1 MGPMLVAGLVFGT
14 VVGGI
19 LALWWGLTSEDKV
32 RDRLAQQGPA
42 SLDDTAP
49 RELQAASTDRFPIVS
64 RIAAAL
70 PITRG
75 LQQLAEQGG
84 WAASSGDVLGLMI
97 LLAIGGGVIGAA
109 RTNEMLLVV
118 ACAGAAAASPV
129 IYLRYRRQKRMD
141 KFAHQFPEALD
152 MMTRALRAG
161 YALGASIQLVAEEM
175 PDPAGPEFKRLSDE
189 IALGQH
195 PVEALRHLRDRIDS
209 EDTRFFYTVVS
220 VQREVG
226 GNLAEIFEKLSVVIR
241 ERFKLLSYAR
251 VLSAQHRASAYCI
264 AASPFGMALMFSL
277 ISPGFFDGLLESPD
291 TFLGMQVGRAL
302 IGLALICQ
310 FLGFVV
316 LKKIA
321 NIKV

>member
-1 MGPMLVAGLVFGT
+1 MGPMLVAGLVFVT

-19 LALWWGLTSEDKV
+19 LGLWWTLTSEEAM
-32 RDRLAQQGPA
+32 RGRLAP
-42 SLDDTAP
+42 
-49 RELQAASTDRFPIVS
+49 QAATSFDAPAGELRAGASDRFPVFT

-75 LQQLAEQGG
+75 LQRLAEQGG

-97 LLAIGGGVIGAA
+97 LLAIVGGVIGGA
-109 RTNEMLLVV
+109 RTDNRLLML
-118 ACAGAAAASPV
+118 ACAGVGAALPV
-129 IYLRYRRQKRMD
+129 IYFRYRGQKRME
-141 KFAHQFPEALD
+141 KFANQFPEALD

-161 YALGASIQLVAEEM
+161 YALQASIQLVAEEL
-175 PDPAGPEFKRLSDE
+175 PEPTGPEFKRLSDE

-195 PVEALRHLRDRIDS
+195 PVEALRHLRDRIDT

-226 GNLAEIFEKLSVVIR
+226 GNLAEIFEKLSEIIR

-264 AASPFGMALMFSL
+264 AASPFAMALMFSL
-277 ISPGFFDGLLESPD
+277 MSPGFFDGLLKSPD
-291 TFLGMQVGRAL
+291 LLLGIPIGKAL
-302 IGLALICQ
+302 IGIALICQ
-310 FLGFVV
+310 FLGFVT
-316 LKKIA
+316 LKRIA